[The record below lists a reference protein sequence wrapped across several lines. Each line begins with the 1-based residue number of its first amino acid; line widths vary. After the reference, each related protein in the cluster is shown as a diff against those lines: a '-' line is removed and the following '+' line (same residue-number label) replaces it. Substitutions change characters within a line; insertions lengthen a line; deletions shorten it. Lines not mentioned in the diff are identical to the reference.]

1 VKAIPV
7 DIDARTVGML
17 RSGLS
22 IVADAMGITVIR
34 AAYSTTIKGG
44 SDVSSALFDIAG
56 RLVALSDVSMIG
68 HLAPLRCAARSVL
81 NDFPAGTMEPG
92 DVFLMNDP
100 YRGGVHANDMQLLNP
115 VFVNG
120 IPRYITATMVHVA
133 DVGGSSP
140 GGLSGTVTDMFQEGL
155 TLPPVRLHRRGVPV
169 VDVYNILAANTRS
182 PEMTLGDIRA
192 LVAGT
197 KAGERELLALI
208 ARLGPDGADILE
220 SGIESLLA
228 LTEERTRRRIRE
240 LGSGS
245 SRGEGFIDDD
255 GVRMDTPL
263 RVQVTVTVGDDH
275 LVIDF
280 TGTDPQAHGP
290 ISAPEGPAISAALY
304 GVWILLADPDIPVN
318 EGVFAPLEIIRPE
331 GSLVAPRRPAAA
343 NARGFTM
350 AAMIDAIVDAIAA
363 MDPNRAM
370 AGSAVNHVMTLALSD
385 ARGRASSFHDL
396 DYGGAGARYG
406 SGGVDAHGY
415 AVFSGRAQIAAME
428 LLELEHDVMFECHRL
443 RSGSGGAGR
452 WHGGRGIEKR
462 LRVLND
468 ATLTVRAD
476 KIRFPPRGAHGGSE
490 GAPGG
495 WIVNAGTTEER
506 HLRSKE
512 TNVQLRNGDTITML
526 TSGGGGFGVPPSG
539 EQGD

>member
-1 VKAIPV
+1 MTAA
-7 DIDARTVGML
+7 IDARTVGML
-17 RSGLS
+17 RSSLG

-44 SDVSSALFDIAG
+44 ADVSSALFDMRG

-68 HLAPLRCAARSVL
+68 HLAPLRCAARSIL
-81 NDFPAGTMEPG
+81 DDFPVATMEPG

-100 YRGGVHANDMQLLNP
+100 YRGGVHANDMQVLNP

-120 IPRYITATMVHVA
+120 TPRYITATMVHVA
-133 DVGGSSP
+133 DVGGSSA

-155 TLPPVRLHRRGVPV
+155 TLPPVRLHRRGIPV
-169 VDVYNILAANTRS
+169 ADVYNILAANTRS

-220 SGIESLLA
+220 SGIESLLS
-228 LTEERTRRRIRE
+228 LTDERTRRRIRQ
-240 LGSGS
+240 LGPGS
-245 SRGEGFIDDD
+245 ATGEGFIDDD
-255 GVRMDTPL
+255 GVRLDMPL
-263 RVQVTVTVGDDH
+263 RVQVTITVGDDD

-280 TGTDPQAHGP
+280 TGTDPQAQGP
-290 ISAPEGPAISAALY
+290 ISAPEGPAVSAALY
-304 GVWILLADPDIPVN
+304 GVWVLLDDPDIPVN

-331 GSLVAPRRPAAA
+331 GSLVAPRRPAGA

-350 AAMIDAIVDAIAA
+350 AAIIDAMVAAIAA
-363 MDPNRAM
+363 MDPDRAM
-370 AGSAVNHVMTLALSD
+370 AGSSVNHLMSLALSGNG
-385 ARGRASSFHDL
+385 GRASSFHDL
-396 DYGGAGARYG
+396 DYGGAGARAG
-406 SGGVDAHGY
+406 TGGVDAHGY
-415 AVFSGRAQIAAME
+415 AFFSGRAQIAAME
-428 LLELEHDVMFECHRL
+428 LLELEHDVIFECHRL
-443 RSGSGGAGR
+443 RPGSGGAGR
-452 WHGGRGIEKR
+452 WQGGRGIEKR
-462 LRVLND
+462 LRMLND

-476 KIRFPPRGAHGGSE
+476 KIRFPPRGVYGGSD

-495 WIVNAGTTEER
+495 WIVNAGMTGER

-512 TNVQLRNGDTITML
+512 TNVALRAGDTVTML
-526 TSGGGGFGVPPSG
+526 TSGGGGFGEPPAG
-539 EQGD
+539 ERGDG